1 MLTTRKRTILS
12 AAQKREICEI
22 KEREP
27 NLSNV
32 SLAQRYNIG
41 KSTVTDILS
50 EKERWL
56 AISGDQGSIKKFR
69 RPKWP
74 QLEQALGLWVD
85 NALNTRQDIDGNILK
100 VKAAFFAER
109 FSIEDFHQSEG
120 WLTGFKK
127 RHGLQQFKEQGEAS
141 SAPSVESIENDR
153 LALQDFLKSYNQED
167 IWNADETGLFW
178 KMEPSK
184 VLARGPISGH
194 KKKKSWVTIFC
205 AVNATGTEK
214 MALSFIHKHKTP
226 RAMKNLNYKN
236 LPVYYFWN
244 KKSWMQVSIFNEIL
258 LKLNEK
264 MRRKGRKIV
273 LLVDNAPVHL
283 ILDETK
289 EKLDSINVKF
299 LPPNTTTALQPCD
312 AEIIHSF
319 KYHYKRLFIQNR
331 IEAYDNVQD
340 GFVEKLADYN
350 ILKLYRIQLKRGQW
364 YQLKQSQIAG
374 KTPKFYHQVMKLKM
388 IQSLMIIIIHIIEDE
403 EVELENL
410 IAFLPEGDH
419 LNAREYINIE
429 DEIAEGA
436 LTDDEIIDAILNAD
450 KEEEIVVE
458 ENESMPIMEK
468 VSLKEAEKAVNN
480 ITQFLYEQGSEFGD
494 VNDEL
499 KILKGLHKRIK
510 LLIVRNLKQLNLNN
524 FCN

>member
-1 MLTTRKRTILS
+1 
-12 AAQKREICEI
+12 
-22 KEREP
+22 
-27 NLSNV
+27 
-32 SLAQRYNIG
+32 
-41 KSTVTDILS
+41 
-50 EKERWL
+50 
-56 AISGDQGSIKKFR
+56 
-69 RPKWP
+69 
-74 QLEQALGLWVD
+74 
-85 NALNTRQDIDGNILK
+85 
-100 VKAAFFAER
+100 
-109 FSIEDFHQSEG
+109 
-120 WLTGFKK
+120 
-127 RHGLQQFKEQGEAS
+127 
-141 SAPSVESIENDR
+141 
-153 LALQDFLKSYNQED
+153 
-167 IWNADETGLFW
+167 
-178 KMEPSK
+178 
-184 VLARGPISGH
+184 
-194 KKKKSWVTIFC
+194 
-205 AVNATGTEK
+205 
-214 MALSFIHKHKTP
+214 
-226 RAMKNLNYKN
+226 
-236 LPVYYFWN
+236 
-244 KKSWMQVSIFNEIL
+244 
-258 LKLNEK
+258 

-319 KYHYKRLFIQNR
+319 KCHYKRLFIQNR
-331 IEAYDNVQD
+331 IEAYDNIQD

-350 ILKLYRIQLKRGQW
+350 IFEALQN
-364 YQLKQSQIAG
+364 SAE
-374 KTPKFYHQVMKLKM
+374 V
-388 IQSLMIIIIHIIEDE
+388 IEDE

-429 DEIAEGA
+429 DEIAEDA
-436 LTDDEIIDAILNAD
+436 LTDDEIIDASILNAD

-494 VNDEL
+494 VNNEL

-524 FCN
+524 FRN

>member
-1 MLTTRKRTILS
+1 
-12 AAQKREICEI
+12 
-22 KEREP
+22 
-27 NLSNV
+27 
-32 SLAQRYNIG
+32 
-41 KSTVTDILS
+41 
-50 EKERWL
+50 
-56 AISGDQGSIKKFR
+56 
-69 RPKWP
+69 
-74 QLEQALGLWVD
+74 
-85 NALNTRQDIDGNILK
+85 
-100 VKAAFFAER
+100 
-109 FSIEDFHQSEG
+109 
-120 WLTGFKK
+120 
-127 RHGLQQFKEQGEAS
+127 
-141 SAPSVESIENDR
+141 
-153 LALQDFLKSYNQED
+153 
-167 IWNADETGLFW
+167 
-178 KMEPSK
+178 
-184 VLARGPISGH
+184 
-194 KKKKSWVTIFC
+194 
-205 AVNATGTEK
+205 
-214 MALSFIHKHKTP
+214 
-226 RAMKNLNYKN
+226 
-236 LPVYYFWN
+236 
-244 KKSWMQVSIFNEIL
+244 
-258 LKLNEK
+258 

-299 LPPNTTTALQPCD
+299 LLPNTTTALQPCD
-312 AEIIHSF
+312 AGIIHSF
-319 KYHYKRLFIQNR
+319 KCHYKRLFIQNQ
-331 IEAYDNVQD
+331 IETYDNVQD

-350 ILKLYRIQLKRGQW
+350 IFEALQNSEEAWSMVSAQTISNCWKKTRILPPSDEIEDDSIFDD
-364 YQLKQSQIAG
+364 YNN
-374 KTPKFYHQVMKLKM
+374 T
-388 IQSLMIIIIHIIEDE
+388 IEDE

-458 ENESMPIMEK
+458 ENELMPIMEK

-524 FCN
+524 FRN

>member
-264 MRRKGRKIV
+264 MRRKRRKIV

-350 ILKLYRIQLKRGQW
+350 ILKLYRIQLKRGQC
-364 YQLKQSQIAG
+364 
-374 KTPKFYHQVMKLKM
+374 
-388 IQSLMIIIIHIIEDE
+388 IEDE

>member
-1 MLTTRKRTILS
+1 MSTTRKRTILS

-69 RPKWP
+69 GPKWP
-74 QLEQALGLWVD
+74 RLEQALGLWVD

-127 RHGLQQFKEQGEAS
+127 RHGLQQFRKQGEAS

-153 LALQDFLKSYNQED
+153 LALQDFLKSYNPED

-178 KMEPSK
+178 KMEPS
-184 VLARGPISGH
+184 R
-194 KKKKSWVTIFC
+194 
-205 AVNATGTEK
+205 
-214 MALSFIHKHKTP
+214 
-226 RAMKNLNYKN
+226 
-236 LPVYYFWN
+236 
-244 KKSWMQVSIFNEIL
+244 
-258 LKLNEK
+258 
-264 MRRKGRKIV
+264 
-273 LLVDNAPVHL
+273 
-283 ILDETK
+283 
-289 EKLDSINVKF
+289 
-299 LPPNTTTALQPCD
+299 
-312 AEIIHSF
+312 
-319 KYHYKRLFIQNR
+319 RLFIQNR

-350 ILKLYRIQLKRGQW
+350 IFEALQNSAEAWSMVSAQTISNCWKKTRILPPSDEIEDDSIFDD
-364 YQLKQSQIAG
+364 YNN
-374 KTPKFYHQVMKLKM
+374 T
-388 IQSLMIIIIHIIEDE
+388 IEDE

-458 ENESMPIMEK
+458 ENELMPIMEK

-524 FCN
+524 FHN

>member
-1 MLTTRKRTILS
+1 MSTTRKRTILS

-50 EKERWL
+50 EKECWL

-69 RPKWP
+69 GPKWP

-109 FSIEDFHQSEG
+109 FSIEDFYQSE
-120 WLTGFKK
+120 
-127 RHGLQQFKEQGEAS
+127 
-141 SAPSVESIENDR
+141 
-153 LALQDFLKSYNQED
+153 
-167 IWNADETGLFW
+167 
-178 KMEPSK
+178 
-184 VLARGPISGH
+184 
-194 KKKKSWVTIFC
+194 
-205 AVNATGTEK
+205 
-214 MALSFIHKHKTP
+214 
-226 RAMKNLNYKN
+226 
-236 LPVYYFWN
+236 
-244 KKSWMQVSIFNEIL
+244 
-258 LKLNEK
+258 
-264 MRRKGRKIV
+264 
-273 LLVDNAPVHL
+273 
-283 ILDETK
+283 DETK

-312 AEIIHSF
+312 AGIIHSF
-319 KYHYKRLFIQNR
+319 KCHYKRLFIQNR

-350 ILKLYRIQLKRGQW
+350 IFEALQNSAEAWSMVSAQTISNCWKKTRILPP
-364 YQLKQSQIAG
+364 SDE
-374 KTPKFYHQVMKLKM
+374 
-388 IQSLMIIIIHIIEDE
+388 IEDDSIFDDYNNTIENE

-458 ENESMPIMEK
+458 ENESMPIIMEK

-480 ITQFLYEQGSEFGD
+480 ITPFLYEQGQ
-494 VNDEL
+494 
-499 KILKGLHKRIK
+499 
-510 LLIVRNLKQLNLNN
+510 NLET
-524 FCN
+524 

>member
-1 MLTTRKRTILS
+1 MSTTRKRTILS
-12 AAQKREICEI
+12 AAQKCEICEI

-56 AISGDQGSIKKFR
+56 AILGDQGSIKKFR
-69 RPKWP
+69 GPKWP
-74 QLEQALGLWVD
+74 RLEQALGLWVD

-109 FSIEDFHQSEG
+109 FSIEDFHQSE
-120 WLTGFKK
+120 
-127 RHGLQQFKEQGEAS
+127 
-141 SAPSVESIENDR
+141 
-153 LALQDFLKSYNQED
+153 
-167 IWNADETGLFW
+167 
-178 KMEPSK
+178 
-184 VLARGPISGH
+184 
-194 KKKKSWVTIFC
+194 
-205 AVNATGTEK
+205 
-214 MALSFIHKHKTP
+214 
-226 RAMKNLNYKN
+226 
-236 LPVYYFWN
+236 
-244 KKSWMQVSIFNEIL
+244 
-258 LKLNEK
+258 
-264 MRRKGRKIV
+264 
-273 LLVDNAPVHL
+273 
-283 ILDETK
+283 
-289 EKLDSINVKF
+289 
-299 LPPNTTTALQPCD
+299 
-312 AEIIHSF
+312 
-319 KYHYKRLFIQNR
+319 
-331 IEAYDNVQD
+331 AYDNVQD

-350 ILKLYRIQLKRGQW
+350 IFEALQN
-364 YQLKQSQIAG
+364 SAEAC
-374 KTPKFYHQVMKLKM
+374 
-388 IQSLMIIIIHIIEDE
+388 IEDE

-458 ENESMPIMEK
+458 ENELMPIMEK

-524 FCN
+524 FRN

>member
-1 MLTTRKRTILS
+1 MSTTRKRTILS

-69 RPKWP
+69 GPKWP
-74 QLEQALGLWVD
+74 RLEQALGLWVD

-127 RHGLQQFKEQGEAS
+127 RHGLQQFRKQGEAS

-153 LALQDFLKSYNQED
+153 LALQDFLKSED

-178 KMEPSK
+178 KMEPS
-184 VLARGPISGH
+184 R
-194 KKKKSWVTIFC
+194 
-205 AVNATGTEK
+205 
-214 MALSFIHKHKTP
+214 
-226 RAMKNLNYKN
+226 
-236 LPVYYFWN
+236 
-244 KKSWMQVSIFNEIL
+244 
-258 LKLNEK
+258 
-264 MRRKGRKIV
+264 
-273 LLVDNAPVHL
+273 
-283 ILDETK
+283 
-289 EKLDSINVKF
+289 
-299 LPPNTTTALQPCD
+299 
-312 AEIIHSF
+312 
-319 KYHYKRLFIQNR
+319 RLFIQNR

-350 ILKLYRIQLKRGQW
+350 IFEALQNSAEAWSMVSAQTISNCWKKTRILPPSDEIEDDSIFDD
-364 YQLKQSQIAG
+364 YNN
-374 KTPKFYHQVMKLKM
+374 T
-388 IQSLMIIIIHIIEDE
+388 IEDE

-458 ENESMPIMEK
+458 ENELMPIMEK

-524 FCN
+524 FHN